1 MLFAS
6 WTQAVRASSVV
17 ENWHSIL
24 RPHLA
29 VHRTRSAGM
38 LALLAVW
45 HNHRIAPRGPHA
57 DLSPLQRSRADQVK
71 TDWLTALGYLST
83 TA

>member
-1 MLFAS
+1 MLFES

-17 ENWHSIL
+17 ANWHSRV

-29 VHRTRSAGM
+29 VHRTLSAEL

-45 HNHRIAPRGPHA
+45 HNHRIAPRSLHEGI
-57 DLSPLQRSRADQVK
+57 SPLQHSQI
-71 TDWLTALGYLST
+71 DWLTALGYLP
-83 TA
+83 TAA